1 MNSFIS
7 SDDVL
12 LTERFL
18 RDGYIIQRAEQQLS
32 LNLLREIV
40 APFEPSDS
48 AALNDLKLEVMAR
61 LNTHPTTRRAYY
73 NLAKELLH
81 SLIGNELA
89 MQKKFNVNIQM
100 PQDAKSLLPVHADT
114 WTGDSPYQLVLWV
127 PLTDCYRTKSMYIL
141 PPGEPYSLEGS
152 SEDVWERIKG
162 RVQFLDVKYGEV
174 LLFNPTLPHGNRVNE
189 ESSTRWTINCRFKS
203 VWSPYAVKGAGEHFE
218 PITLRAASR
227 IGMAY
232 KHPEITKRYEI
243 EAKDVSG
250 YIT

>member
-7 SDDVL
+7 SDDAT
-12 LTERFL
+12 LTRQFL
-18 RDGYIIQRAEQQLS
+18 RDGYIIQRAEDQHA
-32 LNLLREIV
+32 LNLIRDIV
-40 APFEPSDS
+40 SPFEPED
-48 AALNDLKLEVMAR
+48 ATTLNTLKLDVMAC
-61 LNTHPTTRRAYY
+61 LNAHHQTRFLYY
-73 NLAKELLH
+73 ALAKELLH
-81 SLIGNELA
+81 ALIGNELA

-152 SEDVWERIKG
+152 SEDVWERIKW

-232 KHPEITKRYEI
+232 KHPE
-243 EAKDVSG
+243 VS
-250 YIT
+250 